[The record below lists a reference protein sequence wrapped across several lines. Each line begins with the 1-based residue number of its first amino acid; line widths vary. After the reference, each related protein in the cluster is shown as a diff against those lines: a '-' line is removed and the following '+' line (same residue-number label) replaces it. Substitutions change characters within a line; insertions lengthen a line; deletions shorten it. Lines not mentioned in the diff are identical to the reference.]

1 MNSRR
6 EALAVTVGGASPADD
21 ARMPSGNSPVSHEP
35 APQKFRQVLGHF
47 CTGVTVVTAMDDGE
61 PVGFACQAF
70 AALSLDPPLVVFCP
84 ALTSNTWP
92 RIAKGKM
99 FAVNVLTEDQHD
111 VAMRFGRSGTRKFD
125 GVKWMP
131 DAAGSPV
138 IDGVLTWAGC
148 EIEAVHPG
156 GDHNVVIGRVREL
169 GECGSQRPLLFYRGR
184 FATSAE
190 SGGPPEVVETLLAWP
205 RHADWM

>member
-1 MNSRR
+1 MLSETQILERLRR
-6 EALAVTVGGASPADD
+6 ICLALADVDEATTFGHPT
-21 ARMPSGNSPVSHEP
+21 
-35 APQKFRQVLGHF
+35 FRV
-47 CTGVTVVTAMDDGE
+47 
-61 PVGFACQAF
+61 
-70 AALSLDPPLVVFCP
+70 
-84 ALTSNTWP
+84 
-92 RIAKGKM
+92 KGKM

-111 VAMRFGRSGTRKFD
+111 VAMRFGRSGPRKFD
-125 GVKWMP
+125 GVKWTP
-131 DAAGSPV
+131 DGAGSPV
-138 IDGVLTWAGC
+138 IGGALTWAGC

>member
-21 ARMPSGNSPVSHEP
+21 ARTPSDIGPVSYQP

-70 AALSLDPPLVVFCP
+70 AALSLDPPLVVLCP

-99 FAVNVLTEDQHD
+99 FAINVLTEDQHD
-111 VAMRFGRSGTRKFD
+111 VAMRFGRSGRRKFD
-125 GVKWMP
+125 GVKWK
-131 DAAGSPV
+131 
-138 IDGVLTWAGC
+138 
-148 EIEAVHPG
+148 
-156 GDHNVVIGRVREL
+156 IGRAHV
-169 GECGSQRPLLFYRGR
+169 
-184 FATSAE
+184 
-190 SGGPPEVVETLLAWP
+190 
-205 RHADWM
+205 